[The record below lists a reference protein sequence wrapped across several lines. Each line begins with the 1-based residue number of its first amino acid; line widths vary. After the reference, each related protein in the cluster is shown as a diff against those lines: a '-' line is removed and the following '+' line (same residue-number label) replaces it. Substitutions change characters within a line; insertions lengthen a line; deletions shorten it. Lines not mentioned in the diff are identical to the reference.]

1 METWSHALS
10 NLWVRDARLQREIV
24 GSWRKT

>member
-1 METWSHALS
+1 METWSYALS
-10 NLWVRDARLQREIV
+10 NLGVRDARLQREIV